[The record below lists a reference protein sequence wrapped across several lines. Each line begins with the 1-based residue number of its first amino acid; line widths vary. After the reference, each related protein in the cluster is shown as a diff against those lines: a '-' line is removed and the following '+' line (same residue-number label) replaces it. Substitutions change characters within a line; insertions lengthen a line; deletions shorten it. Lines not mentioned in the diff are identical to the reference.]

1 MEPAVTL
8 EQTDAQGRYSNF
20 FKIGYNAFEFLLDF
34 GQAYAGDD
42 STHVH
47 TRIVIT
53 PPYAKALAELLNGSL
68 SHYES
73 SYGEIPA
80 ALAEEDNA

>member
-1 MEPAVTL
+1 MTL
-8 EQTDAQGRYSNF
+8 DQSDATGRYSNF

-42 STHVH
+42 SNHVH
-47 TRIVIT
+47 TRIIIT

-68 SHYES
+68 THYQA
-73 SYGEIPA
+73 SYGEIPIA
-80 ALAEEDNA
+80 PQEEEEV